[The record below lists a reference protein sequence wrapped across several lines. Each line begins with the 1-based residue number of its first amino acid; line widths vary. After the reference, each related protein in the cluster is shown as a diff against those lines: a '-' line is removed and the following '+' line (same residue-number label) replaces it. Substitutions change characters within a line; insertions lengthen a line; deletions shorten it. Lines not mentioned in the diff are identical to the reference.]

1 MSRCKVKVMNDGF
14 KWLDDWLE
22 SLSELSI
29 RLLIF
34 FGVGLWIVIACVI
47 VYNLFSYEPEIE
59 YTFHGHPIDV
69 KELKK
74 EDN

>member
-1 MSRCKVKVMNDGF
+1 MKAMNDGF
-14 KWLDDWLE
+14 KWLDDWLD

-34 FGVGLWIVIACVI
+34 FGLGLWLGIAFVV
-47 VYNLFSYEPEIE
+47 VYNLFSYDPEIE

-69 KELKK
+69 KELEK

>member
-1 MSRCKVKVMNDGF
+1 MKAMNDGF
-14 KWLDDWLE
+14 KWLDDWLD

-34 FGVGLWIVIACVI
+34 FGLSLWIAIACVI
-47 VYNLFSYEPEIE
+47 VYNLFSYESEIE

-69 KELKK
+69 KELEK